1 MPFISIIFR
10 YEIHMFIYQ
19 NIATTTGLC
28 YQLDKKKFY
37 ILIYIY
43 IYSIYVNGVLQLGQ
57 MYINYRYTLR
67 STLSTIELM
76 SLLYSSN

>member
-28 YQLDKKKFY
+28 YQLDKKNSIY
-37 ILIYIY
+37 LYIY

-76 SLLYSSN
+76 SLFYSSN